1 MPPFWVQFMK
11 RLVEVNIN
19 YIGDV
24 KMKRLMGMVNVEGYG
39 EVEIWKDDDNS
50 IWWVKVGEA
59 WLEVESEEDAL
70 DFIER
75 L

>member
-1 MPPFWVQFMK
+1 M
-11 RLVEVNIN
+11 EVNIN

-39 EVEIWKDDDNS
+39 EVEIWKDGDS
-50 IWWVKVGEA
+50 EWWVKVGEA